1 MISIN
6 NIKMIKIKFIILR
19 MKNNEKEKKDAKEIT
34 LKTFPD
40 RPPEK
45 TSEEKG
51 QEFQK
56 TKEKLKSFSNSININ
71 KNSLSSSDSPL
82 SSALEETAR
91 VNACT
96 RNSRGRPSYI

>member
-1 MISIN
+1 MG
-6 NIKMIKIKFIILR
+6 IKIKFIILR

-56 TKEKLKSFSNSININ
+56 TKEDSTGFLDSESRFFLSI
-71 KNSLSSSDSPL
+71 
-82 SSALEETAR
+82 
-91 VNACT
+91 
-96 RNSRGRPSYI
+96 